1 MTTSVGVTTFGN
13 REVDGEALLV
23 EADLAM
29 YDAKAAGRDRFAL
42 YTPMAVRE
50 AEIESRLA
58 WVGRV
63 RRALDEQRFVLYCQP
78 VVSIETG
85 EPVQYELLLRMVD
98 DDGELVLPGSF
109 VPSAER
115 FGLMPAV
122 DRWVVHQAVR
132 LLAEHRSRTCGS
144 R

>member
-1 MTTSVGVTTFGN
+1 MARTIIDTVRDHPVTVAGQQIRVTASVGVTTFGD

-63 RRALDEQRFVLYCQP
+63 RRALDEERFVLYCQP
-78 VVSIETG
+78 IVSVETG

-98 DDGELVLPGSF
+98 DEASSSCRARSSRAPSGS
-109 VPSAER
+109 A
-115 FGLMPAV
+115 
-122 DRWVVHQAVR
+122 
-132 LLAEHRSRTCGS
+132 
-144 R
+144 